1 MFLLPSIRPFYLTNK
16 CFYVQEKIRNVKK
29 KSEHFMESKGKIR
42 LNLAKADTRKKQIL
56 HYSTEM
62 LTCDKEQANQTVR
75 E

>member
-1 MFLLPSIRPFYLTNK
+1 MFLCARENT
-16 CFYVQEKIRNVKK
+16 QREEKN
-29 KSEHFMESKGKIR
+29 EHFKESKGKIR

-62 LTCDKEQANQTVR
+62 LTCDKEQDNQTVR